1 MHKMKITKKETF
13 YLLVLSLLWIVLNI
27 GLNLLGLRITRVLK
41 PLEWVFFTSPQKE
54 FFVPLIIQSL
64 CYLFITI
71 SGYLFVK
78 NKKLAVYTYAAFQ
91 VVILNLLFLVNLKF
105 HSGIHFMALSHNPG
119 LKYMAL
125 SGQYLV
131 DILYLFK
138 PINGNYDSG
147 LFAPDKTGV
156 FYFHWVF
163 LVSLYYTVTSWLVV
177 TLTGL
182 LFRSKKQKPVDSL

>member
-1 MHKMKITKKETF
+1 MKITKKEIF
-13 YLLVLSLLWIVLNI
+13 YLLVIVLAWMALNV

-54 FFVPLIIQSL
+54 FFVPLIVQSICFVL
-64 CYLFITI
+64 FTVPGYLFIR
-71 SGYLFVK
+71 
-78 NKKLAVYTYAAFQ
+78 NKKIAVYTYAAFQ
-91 VVILNLLFLVNLKF
+91 LMILNLLFLVNLKF
-105 HSGIHFMALSHNPG
+105 HGGIHFIASFHNPG

-138 PINGNYDSG
+138 PINGNYSE
-147 LFAPDKTGV
+147 LFAPDKAGS

-163 LVSLYYTVTSWLVV
+163 LVSLYYAVTNWLVV
-177 TLTGL
+177 TLTD
-182 LFRSKKQKPVDSL
+182 LFFREKKQKTTDSLQ

>member
-1 MHKMKITKKETF
+1 MKITKREIA
-13 YLLVLSLLWIVLNI
+13 YLLVLVLSWIALNI

-41 PLEWVFFTSPQKE
+41 PLEWVFFSSPQKE

-64 CYLFITI
+64 CFLLFTVP
-71 SGYLFVK
+71 GYLFVK
-78 NKKLAVYTYAAFQ
+78 NKKMAVYTYALFQ
-91 VVILNLLFLVNLKF
+91 VVALNLLFLVNLKF
-105 HSGIHFMALSHNPG
+105 HSGIHFMAQFHNPG

-125 SGQYLV
+125 SGQYMV

-147 LFAPDKTGV
+147 LFAPDKTGA

-163 LVSLYYTVTSWLVV
+163 LVSLYYAVTSWLVV
-177 TLTGL
+177 TLTGF
-182 LFRSKKQKPVDSL
+182 LFRSKKQKPVDGV